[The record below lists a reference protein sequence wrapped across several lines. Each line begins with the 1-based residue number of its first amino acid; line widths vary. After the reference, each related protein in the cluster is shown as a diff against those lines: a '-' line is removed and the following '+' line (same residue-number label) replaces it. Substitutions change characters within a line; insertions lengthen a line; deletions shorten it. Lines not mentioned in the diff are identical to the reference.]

1 MKKHPLIKKTTK
13 IYRKGV
19 GIMLL
24 NEEGKIFVG
33 QRFDKDKAAWQM
45 PQGGIDN
52 GEKSI
57 EALKR
62 ELEEETGI
70 KNNFEILKK
79 SEKKYKYDLP
89 STLQRKL
96 WKGRY
101 KGQEQRWYL
110 LKFTGNDSEINIKT
124 KKPEF
129 KNWKWVSNIE
139 LIKIIVPFKRELY
152 KDVLDEFKNYLVQK

>member
-1 MKKHPLIKKTTK
+1 MKKNQLIKNTSK

-45 PQGGIDN
+45 PQGGIDK

-79 SEKKYKYDLP
+79 SKKNIHMTYL
-89 STLQRKL
+89 L
-96 WKGRY
+96 RY
-101 KGQEQRWYL
+101 K
-110 LKFTGNDSEINIKT
+110 
-124 KKPEF
+124 
-129 KNWKWVSNIE
+129 
-139 LIKIIVPFKRELY
+139 
-152 KDVLDEFKNYLVQK
+152 KNYGKEDLKVRSKDGTY

>member
-1 MKKHPLIKKTTK
+1 MADKLLKNTSK

-45 PQGGIDN
+45 PQGGIDK

-62 ELEEETGI
+62 ELEEETSI
-70 KNNFEILKK
+70 KNVELIKEIEGKITY
-79 SEKKYKYDLP
+79 ELP
-89 STLQRKL
+89 ENLL
-96 WKGRY
+96 GIIWKGKYRGQKQKWFLMRY
-101 KGQEQRWYL
+101 LGTDE
-110 LKFTGNDSEINIKT
+110 EINIKT
-124 KKPEF
+124 DKPEF
-129 KNWKWVSNIE
+129 LDWKWIDLEMITEVVVDFKLHVYKE
-139 LIKIIVPFKRELY
+139 LKEKIKKII
-152 KDVLDEFKNYLVQK
+152 N